1 MKIFIQRSGG
11 YAGISETLHDV
22 DTADL
27 DPASATE
34 LEKLALGAEAAAKS
48 AAAAQP
54 VGADFLKYE
63 VTLSDDHGSRSW
75 TIVDDDSPALGPLRR
90 LLQSLAARGR

>member
-1 MKIFIQRSGG
+1 MKIVIQRSGG

-27 DPASATE
+27 DPASAAE
-34 LEKLALGAEAAAKS
+34 LENLALGAEAAA
-48 AAAAQP
+48 AAAQS

-75 TIVDDDSPALGPLRR
+75 TVVDDDSPALDPFRR
-90 LLQSLAARGR
+90 LLHSLSGRGR